1 MPPRPGQ
8 DGTYECYRRRN
19 EPRDD
24 KHCCSHGGGQ
34 HRHEHDPSEREHRKR
49 PTRSAVGDA
58 GIYYL
63 RVRACCSRPHKVA
76 NGLLVSAPPLY
87 SQTTS

>member
-24 KHCCSHGGGQ
+24 KRCRSHGGGQ
-34 HRHEHDPSEREHRKR
+34 HRHERDPSEREHRKR
-49 PTRSAVGDA
+49 PTRSQLEFILRPGEDA
-58 GIYYL
+58 
-63 RVRACCSRPHKVA
+63 P
-76 NGLLVSAPPLY
+76 APNHDRRDR
-87 SQTTS
+87 